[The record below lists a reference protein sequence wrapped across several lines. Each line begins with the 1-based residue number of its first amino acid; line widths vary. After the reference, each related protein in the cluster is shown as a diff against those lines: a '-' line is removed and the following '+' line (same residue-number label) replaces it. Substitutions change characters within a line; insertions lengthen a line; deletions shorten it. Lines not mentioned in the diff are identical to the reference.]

1 MDFLKKIFG
10 DKALTFAEFE
20 TALKDNK
27 EVKLANLA
35 TGQYVDKD
43 KLDTKITELSTANQT
58 IKDLQDAVKKF
69 DGVDVEKLKG
79 DLLALQSKYDT
90 DTAALKKDFALD
102 RALLDAKAKNPKL
115 AKAALDLE
123 KIKLDG
129 DTVLGLEEQLTALKA
144 SDPYLFDIEESSNG
158 DDDDDDGDD
167 SNNNSSVRL
176 KSGGSH
182 GRGSPDYDKMS
193 DEDYYKTIFKKKE

>member
-1 MDFLKKIFG
+1 
-10 DKALTFAEFE
+10 
-20 TALKDNK
+20 
-27 EVKLANLA
+27 
-35 TGQYVDKD
+35 VDKD

-69 DGVDVEKLKG
+69 DGVDIEKLKG

-90 DTAALKKDFALD
+90 DTAALKKDFVLD

-115 AKAALDLE
+115 AKAALNLE

-158 DDDDDDGDD
+158 DDGDDGDG
-167 SNNNSSVRL
+167 SNNDSSVRL

-182 GRGSPDYDKMS
+182 GKSNPDYDKMS